1 MIARLVLS
9 AVMLVAVA
17 QLQAADS
24 RTIRARTVELQTVA
38 DPQFGAITIRA
49 SASESGQIEKLS
61 LSYQSKT
68 VEVPPQGLRDLKDAD
83 IGTLH
88 IMQAASDP
96 AKPWL
101 ILALSSWDPAYVKQ
115 GRPASVQFTIDNGR
129 VVHRSIMWSTDRGS
143 YHDDKV
149 L

>member
-1 MIARLVLS
+1 MIARLLLIALILAGVS
-9 AVMLVAVA
+9 
-17 QLQAADS
+17 QLPAADS
-24 RTIRARTVELQTVA
+24 RTIKARTVELQTVA

-61 LSYQSKT
+61 VSYQSKT
-68 VEVPPQGLRDLKDAD
+68 VEVPPEGLRDLKDAD

-88 IMQAASDP
+88 VMQAASDP

-101 ILALSSWDPAYVKQ
+101 ILSLSSWDPTYVKQ
-115 GRPASVQFTIDNGR
+115 GRPASIQFTIDNGR

>member
-1 MIARLVLS
+1 MIARPLLL
-9 AVMLVAVA
+9 ALMLTGIA
-17 QLQAADS
+17 QLEAADS

-49 SASESGQIEKLS
+49 SASESGHIEKLS

-68 VEVPPQGLRDLKDAD
+68 VEVPPEGLRDLKDAD

-88 IMQAASDP
+88 VTQAASDP

-101 ILALSSWDPAYVKQ
+101 LLTLNSWDPAYVKQ
-115 GRPASVQFTIDNGR
+115 GRPASIQFTIDNGR